1 MSPDISGT
9 PLEIERMQSMSA
21 TIIQKKVMYVC
32 PKCRGPL
39 QSVDHSLICQ
49 ACGRTY
55 PIAGGIP
62 DFLQEDILV
71 RQDPSYRSIKK
82 MEFLAPVYEGQ
93 IWHSFILKVLA
104 GADTSSLQG
113 IAQFVAETLRGIT
126 GSVLDVACGPAT
138 YGRRMATPARSVY
151 GIDFSMGTLRQGMAN
166 IRRDGNVNVYLS
178 RARIPEL
185 PFEDSVF
192 DGAICCGSLHLFP
205 DTALALREI
214 ARTMKAGAPLAVT
227 TFAAQNAGA
236 LQWINRRRQIRI
248 FRLPDLKHLMMEAG
262 FESFDPVL
270 DGSFLTFRTRK
281 AMAAIGA
288 I

>member
-1 MSPDISGT
+1 MSPDISGA

-21 TIIQKKVMYVC
+21 TIVQKKVLYVC
-32 PKCRGPL
+32 PKCHHPL
-39 QSVDHSLICQ
+39 HSVDHSLICQ
-49 ACGRTY
+49 ACKRTY

-62 DFLQEDILV
+62 DFLQEETLV
-71 RQDPSYRSIKK
+71 RQDPSYRNIKK

-104 GADTSSLQG
+104 GADASSLQG

-138 YGRRMATPARSVY
+138 YGRRMATPARIVY
-151 GIDFSMGTLRQGMAN
+151 GIDFSMGTLRQGMTN
-166 IRRDGNVNVYLS
+166 IRRDGNINVYLS

-185 PFEDSVF
+185 PFENDVF

-205 DTALALREI
+205 DTVAALREI
-214 ARTMKAGAPLAVT
+214 ARTMKTGAPLAVT
-227 TFAAQNAGA
+227 TFAAENAGA
-236 LQWINRRRQIRI
+236 LHWINRRNPIHI
-248 FRLPDLKHLMMEAG
+248 FHLPDLQQMMRKAG
-262 FESFDPVL
+262 FEPFQPIL

-281 AMAAIGA
+281 AVIPKGA
-288 I
+288 L